1 MNQLLWNPSSDGGAI
16 SAEEFSAC
24 AQSQC
29 DPCTLCPAPQD
40 AASCGCDCGCD
51 HSCDHGCDHK
61 MVCVCRPIC
70 PPKPHPPVTEDGCC
84 CKQSFRAALQL
95 LCSSRIA
102 DLVNFNAAAFLTD
115 SYLAGT
121 TQTTAPTTPSTT
133 PSDNL
138 NTPTGSFLRFSPCTC
153 DLLDIDAQVNTPPAA
168 SAGITATQVSLCQL
182 AAVVLQAAEGTAEG
196 NLTAAEAT
204 TRNFRCLK
212 QLLAQ
217 RLTPCNQRCGTCAC
231 NCDCEGCCCAAGVL
245 GVLGDNNLSRRVTLA
260 AGTLVVRN
268 VTLLGT
274 LGNVL
279 VLANDTDQR
288 IYFVCATQV
297 QFLA

>member
-1 MNQLLWNPSSDGGAI
+1 
-16 SAEEFSAC
+16 
-24 AQSQC
+24 
-29 DPCTLCPAPQD
+29 
-40 AASCGCDCGCD
+40 
-51 HSCDHGCDHK
+51 
-61 MVCVCRPIC
+61 
-70 PPKPHPPVTEDGCC
+70 
-84 CKQSFRAALQL
+84 
-95 LCSSRIA
+95 
-102 DLVNFNAAAFLTD
+102 
-115 SYLAGT
+115 
-121 TQTTAPTTPSTT
+121 
-133 PSDNL
+133 
-138 NTPTGSFLRFSPCTC
+138 
-153 DLLDIDAQVNTPPAA
+153 
-168 SAGITATQVSLCQL
+168 
-182 AAVVLQAAEGTAEG
+182 AEG